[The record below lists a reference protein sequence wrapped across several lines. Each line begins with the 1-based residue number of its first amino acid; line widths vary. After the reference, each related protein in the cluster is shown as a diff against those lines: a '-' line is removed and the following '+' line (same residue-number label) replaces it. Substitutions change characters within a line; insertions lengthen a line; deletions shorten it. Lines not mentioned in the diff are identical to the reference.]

1 MQGLGVGTHVFNRFF
16 TLGLL
21 RGGLASPLLSARFVP
36 RAVAAAAPA
45 FLPLP
50 LLSAAAGVEAASE
63 ALSKDEAWIPASP
76 LVDDGG
82 DEASLTLV
90 SFSSAAGLSLGKRLS
105 NFDDSLRTMV
115 RLGVFVVAFLGDD
128 EGMLFVTMYE
138 VGTAVTK

>member
-1 MQGLGVGTHVFNRFF
+1 
-16 TLGLL
+16 
-21 RGGLASPLLSARFVP
+21 VP
-36 RAVAAAAPA
+36 RGVAAAAAPV

-90 SFSSAAGLSLGKRLS
+90 SFSSTAGLSLGKRLS
-105 NFDDSLRTMV
+105 NFDDSLRTTV
-115 RLGVFVVAFLGDD
+115 RVFVVVAFLGD
-128 EGMLFVTMYE
+128 EGMLFVAM
-138 VGTAVTK
+138 